1 MNAFILWSQIE
12 RRKILS
18 RQDQYATI
26 HNAEI
31 SKMLGKKW
39 KTELSDKD
47 REPFIQEA
55 ERLRLAHMKEYPD
68 YKYRPRSKKHGQ
80 NKASTSTS
88 SSTSGVSSKSSSG
101 LSSRSLEQKR
111 YEDKTVQLRTSKF
124 KVGAFSQKNIDHSRF
139 GMRLVIDSKF
149 KATLRQHNSQNQFTS
164 VSKFSTTNNAAAY
177 QRSYSYDSF
186 QMVPSSPSCT
196 SDSGLTSDQDLGPVS
211 SPPTS
216 VVTDTPI
223 KTDGEASS
231 TEGGSWENS
240 DALEFF
246 DLFADQ
252 NNENASATANGNS
265 SSITSNVIKLEP
277 GDESATA
284 EAAAM
289 DLDNNQDL
297 LMDDIRDL
305 LYGNNANNIDNC
317 IQSLVDGST
326 NFVESVS
333 SAPAASTASQMVT
346 SQAGGLNMVGGQ
358 VVNHKFQPQ
367 TQQEVVSTTLSLDH
381 HDDSST
387 DLFPDLGTIE
397 DNSIEPL
404 IATY

>member
-31 SKMLGKKW
+31 SKMLGKRW
-39 KTELSDKD
+39 KNELTDKD

-68 YKYRPRSKKHGQ
+68 YKYRPRSKKQ
-80 NKASTSTS
+80 NQSKPGP
-88 SSTSGVSSKSSSG
+88 STSGSSRSGMTSSA
-101 LSSRSLEQKR
+101 RSLEQKR

-124 KVGAFSQKNIDHSRF
+124 KVGAFSNKSIDHSRF
-139 GMRLVIDSKF
+139 NMRLVIDSKF
-149 KATLRQHNSQNQFTS
+149 KASLRAHNSQNQFTS
-164 VSKFSTTNNAAAY
+164 VTKFSTATNAY
-177 QRSYSYDSF
+177 NRSYSYDSF

-216 VVTDTPI
+216 AVPDTPI
-223 KTDGEASS
+223 KTDVEASS
-231 TEGGSWENS
+231 TGGWDNS
-240 DALEFF
+240 ESFEFF
-246 DLFADQ
+246 DLFV
-252 NNENASATANGNS
+252 NNENTNVNAN
-265 SSITSNVIKLEP
+265 TTNVIKMEP
-277 GDESATA
+277 GDDTSMV
-284 EAAAM
+284 M
-289 DLDNNQDL
+289 DSNQDL
-297 LMDDIRDL
+297 LMDDLRDL
-305 LYGNNANNIDNC
+305 LYGTNDNQLDSC
-317 IQSLVDGST
+317 IQSLVDGNGGDLGATASAT
-326 NFVESVS
+326 S
-333 SAPAASTASQMVT
+333 SAIVSQPMTSTAFASSQSEVT
-346 SQAGGLNMVGGQ
+346 VQHGT
-358 VVNHKFQPQ
+358 KQPQ
-367 TQQEVVSTTLSLDH
+367 VVSTSMSFDH

-387 DLFPDLGTIE
+387 DLFPDLGSLE